1 MGHTDSILDDFI
13 ALIFV
18 CIFLYHLINAMK
30 NAKHIDLNN
39 LELFRILE
47 DGTPEVSISVKN
59 QTTQRKRR
67 KKKKIKVEEKEEKQ
81 QTNYDLIKD
90 DCIAA
95 MNALGVKT
103 KKEKEFLL
111 NSVFSKHNPS
121 TVEEFLKAA
130 FV

>member
-47 DGTPEVSISVKN
+47 DGTPEVSISVEHK
-59 QTTQRKRR
+59 TTQRKRR
-67 KKKKIKVEEKEEKQ
+67 KSEEKQ
-81 QTNYDLIKD
+81 EKQPTNYDLIKD
-90 DCIAA
+90 DCMAA
-95 MNALGVKT
+95 MDALGVRT
-103 KKEKEFLL
+103 KKKKSFCSIAFLTNIIHL
-111 NSVFSKHNPS
+111 P
-121 TVEEFLKAA
+121 
-130 FV
+130 